1 MITFAVIFGGSFILA
16 LSGAL
21 MPGPL
26 LIVTISESARRGFP
40 AGPLLMTG
48 HALPELLLVLAIIKG
63 LGSYL
68 RAPLVIGLIAFIGG
82 IVLIW
87 MGGGHGTN
95 GRHPLSGGERC
106 GGLFG
111 SEMSFTTFSGY
122 TGGKIVLWHVA
133 KGQGDY
139 DEHNLFRNTGR
150 HNAFNIIYDGMRQC

>member
-26 LIVTISESARRGFP
+26 LTVTISESARRGFP

-95 GRHPLSGGERC
+95 GRHPLWRRKVRRPLRVGDE
-106 GGLFG
+106 L
-111 SEMSFTTFSGY
+111 Y
-122 TGGKIVLWHVA
+122 HILWIYWRQNCPVA
-133 KGQGDY
+133 
-139 DEHNLFRNTGR
+139 
-150 HNAFNIIYDGMRQC
+150 CC